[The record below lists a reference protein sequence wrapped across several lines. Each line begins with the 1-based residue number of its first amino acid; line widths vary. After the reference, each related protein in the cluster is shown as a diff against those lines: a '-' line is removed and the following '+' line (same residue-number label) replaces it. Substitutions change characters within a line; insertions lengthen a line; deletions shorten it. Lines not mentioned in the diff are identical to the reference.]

1 MYNDHKLMEH
11 IARELDKKAE
21 NGIRSTSDLDTVAKL
36 AQTMKDLTK
45 AKYYCVVTEAM
56 EEGGYSEADGYTERG
71 RRRDRMGRYA
81 RSDGH
86 DRGNRY
92 EGGSSYHD
100 PMMDYHD
107 ARHTYASTRTPD
119 SKRDMT
125 ESLTECLHTMK
136 GDLQD
141 MLNGATTREERD
153 KIKSMLREIGN
164 LA

>member
-11 IARELDKKAE
+11 LARELDKKAE

-36 AQTMKDLTK
+36 AQAMKDLTK

-56 EEGGYSEADGYTERG
+56 EDGGYTEADEYSERG

-81 RSDGH
+81 RNDGY
-86 DRGNRY
+86 NR
-92 EGGSSYHD
+92 GSSYHD

-153 KIKSMLREIGN
+153 KIKAMLREIGN

>member
-1 MYNDHKLMEH
+1 MFDTYKMQEV
-11 IARELDKKAE
+11 ICKELEKKAE
-21 NGIRSTSDLDTVAKL
+21 SGLRNTTDLDTIWKL
-36 AQTMKDLTK
+36 IDAYKNLLKIDMLQ
-45 AKYYCVVTEAM
+45 EAG
-56 EEGGYSEADGYTERG
+56 EYGQDGGYSQNGDYSERG
-71 RRRDRMGRYA
+71 RRRDRMGRYT
-81 RSDGH
+81 RNDGY
-86 DRGNRY
+86 NR
-92 EGGSSYHD
+92 GSSYHD

-107 ARHTYASTRTPD
+107 ARHTYASTRTPE

-136 GDLQD
+136 DNLQD

>member
-21 NGIRSTSDLDTVAKL
+21 SGIRSTSDLDTVAKL
-36 AQTMKDLTK
+36 AQAMKDLTK

-86 DRGNRY
+86 DGYNR
-92 EGGSSYHD
+92 GSSYYD

-107 ARHTYASTRTPD
+107 ARHTYASTRTPE

-136 GDLQD
+136 DNLQD

-153 KIKSMLREIGN
+153 KIKAMLREIGN

>member
-1 MYNDHKLMEH
+1 MFDTYKMQEV
-11 IARELDKKAE
+11 ICKELEKKAE
-21 NGIRSTSDLDTVAKL
+21 SGLRNTTDLDTIWKL
-36 AQTMKDLTK
+36 IDAYKNLLKIDMLQ
-45 AKYYCVVTEAM
+45 EAG
-56 EEGGYSEADGYTERG
+56 EYSQDGGYSQNGDYSERG
-71 RRRDRMGRYA
+71 RRRDRMGRYT
-81 RSDGH
+81 RNDGH
-86 DRGNRY
+86 DGYNR
-92 EGGSSYHD
+92 GSSYHD

-153 KIKSMLREIGN
+153 KIKAMLREIGN